1 VDHDSR
7 HNRILKQELR
17 RYGPRSISPKESPF
31 RALFG
36 AFYPHPAHKSSPRAE
51 WATHTG
57 HCSPASHPTP
67 NQRGEVVRRPS
78 PAGYCLPPTAEF
90 PMNFPAR
97 SRGRGPLVGHWSGR
111 RWHNF
116 PFPGSW
122 SGTRCGDVFYSVQ
135 PISPGSYHEFTIRL
149 GLTAGWEPDR
159 SSEHG
164 LSFGA
169 YVRSAPAGGTERANH
184 FSGVPGSGGPLP
196 FRSWVSRLATGNVVN
211 LLSTIMV
218 DARHDTKRIQSP
230 PRQHR
235 CAVA

>member
-1 VDHDSR
+1 MTQVERDFR
-7 HNRILKQELR
+7 HNRTLKQELR
-17 RYGPRSISPKESPF
+17 RYGPRSIFPQESPF

-57 HCSPASHPTP
+57 HCAPASHPTP

-78 PAGYCLPPTAEF
+78 PAGCCLPPTAEF

-122 SGTRCGDVFYSVQ
+122 SGTRCGGVIYGGQ
-135 PISPGSYHEFTIRL
+135 PI
-149 GLTAGWEPDR
+149 TAPDR
-159 SSEHG
+159 
-164 LSFGA
+164 
-169 YVRSAPAGGTERANH
+169 RAPHNELRYGRPQRL
-184 FSGVPGSGGPLP
+184 PGNEIVAQS
-196 FRSWVSRLATGNVVN
+196 TG
-211 LLSTIMV
+211 LLS
-218 DARHDTKRIQSP
+218 
-230 PRQHR
+230 
-235 CAVA
+235 

>member
-1 VDHDSR
+1 LWTRVDRDSR

-78 PAGYCLPPTAEF
+78 PAGCRLPPTAEF

-97 SRGRGPLVGHWSGR
+97 SRGRGR
-111 RWHNF
+111 K
-116 PFPGSW
+116 
-122 SGTRCGDVFYSVQ
+122 YSVNPYLIEHNLININQ
-135 PISPGSYHEFTIRL
+135 LWRRSISALWMMVRRNRKEINELRL
-149 GLTAGWEPDR
+149 E
-159 SSEHG
+159 S
-164 LSFGA
+164 
-169 YVRSAPAGGTERANH
+169 
-184 FSGVPGSGGPLP
+184 
-196 FRSWVSRLATGNVVN
+196 TG
-211 LLSTIMV
+211 
-218 DARHDTKRIQSP
+218 
-230 PRQHR
+230 
-235 CAVA
+235 